1 MVGEFGARLTEIDA
15 RALQIKLGSQAPMT
29 ARWARHFATFCWALL
44 IALCLGARAQA
55 TDAIVIPLDAP
66 ALDISENVELFPNVG
81 DRLQISTAPGADGIV
96 RRIEVRAR
104 ESENTS
110 WVVFALS
117 NPGDEQIDRLI
128 VTPHYRMVGSRI
140 INPDLGSS
148 RIAFLTPSEG
158 FVPEREASR
167 EDDVF
172 FVTLDPGAIITFVG
186 EMRTDTLP
194 QIYLWQ
200 PNKYKDAVNS
210 FTLYKGIVLGIS
222 GLLAIFMT
230 ILFVVKGTILFPAT
244 AVLAWTVLA
253 YVSIDF
259 GFWGRIVPQELGSG
273 TQYRAAVEALFT
285 ATLVVFCYAY
295 LNLNR
300 WHIRYSHGAVG
311 ALIVLL
317 GVVAL
322 SLADPT
328 LAAGIARILLLVVGV
343 AGLGIILLLAAR
355 GYDRAIMLI
364 PTWFLLLCW
373 IMAAGLTVSGGLAN
387 DLVQPALVG
396 GLVLIVLLFG
406 FTVMQHAFAG
416 GSIGDSGV
424 DDVERR
430 ALAFTGAGDFIW
442 DWDVSRDK
450 IFTSSETED
459 ILGLDRGALNGPAQS
474 WLPVIH
480 PQDKSRFRAALDAVI
495 DNRRGRLSQ
504 VFRLRGHDGHYRW
517 MQLRARP
524 VLGSDGEVIR
534 CVGSLLDVSDSKT
547 AEERLLHDAVH
558 DNLTGLANRELFL
571 DRLSIELTRAEAESS
586 EKPSVILFDLDHFKK
601 LNDTYGMSVGDSI
614 LLSVARRLGR
624 LLKPQDTLARLSGDQ
639 FGIILCSETS
649 SEKIAAFAE
658 AAGRALRAPIIF
670 GDTEI
675 FLTASLGII
684 IPDGTKIDAGQ
695 NIRLAELALYESKR
709 QGGDRIEVFRPAL
722 QRMQDEFYASESEL
736 RDAISNNEFSILYQP
751 IINLQTKAV
760 AGFEAL
766 LRWNHKTRGLLLPAE
781 FIPLAERTGVI
792 TDLGLFVLEQATR
805 ELSHWQRN
813 AHGEPVF
820 VSVNVSSRQLFRQD
834 LINDVKGVLTR
845 FPVASGSL
853 KLELTE
859 SLVMKNPEYASKVME
874 RLKGLGAGLSLDDFG
889 TGYSS
894 LSYLQKFP
902 FDTIKIDRSFVRF
915 DGRPQRPVILRS
927 MVAMA
932 HELGMNVVAEGA
944 ETESDALALAQ
955 LGCEFAQGFLYGKP
969 MDSGAARDLLVKSG
983 YPIAAQ

>member
-1 MVGEFGARLTEIDA
+1 MRTGPIEPEC
-15 RALQIKLGSQAPMT
+15 QAQMT
-29 ARWARHFATFCWALL
+29 AWWARHFARLCWALV
-44 IALCLGARAQA
+44 IALCFAAPARA

-66 ALDISENVELFPNVG
+66 ALDISESVELFPNVG

-259 GFWGRIVPQELGSG
+259 GFWGRIVPEELGSG

-364 PTWFLLLCW
+364 PTWSLLLCW

-459 ILGLDRGALNGPAQS
+459 ILGLDRGSLNGPAQS

-571 DRLSIELTRAEAESS
+571 DRLSIELTRAEAENS
-586 EKPSVILFDLDHFKK
+586 EKPSIILFDLDHFKK

-695 NIRLAELALYESKR
+695 LVRLAELALYESKR

-736 RDAISNNEFSILYQP
+736 RDAIANNEFSILYQP

-944 ETESDALALAQ
+944 ETESDALVLAQ
-955 LGCEFAQGFLYGKP
+955 LGCEFAQGYLYGKP
-969 MDSGAARDLLVKSG
+969 MESGAARDLLAKSG
-983 YPIAAQ
+983 YPVAAQ

>member
-1 MVGEFGARLTEIDA
+1 MILDPNRLA
-15 RALQIKLGSQAPMT
+15 GFFLG
-29 ARWARHFATFCWALL
+29 LL
-44 IALCLGARAQA
+44 IAVGLISSAGA
-55 TDAIVIPLDAP
+55 TDAIVVPLDVP
-66 ALDISENVELFPNVG
+66 AVDISESVEVFANVG
-81 DRLQISTAPGADGIV
+81 NRLQISTAPGSDGIV

-104 ESENTS
+104 EADNSS

-128 VTPHYRMVGSRI
+128 VTPHYRMVDSRI
-140 INPDLGSS
+140 LNPDLGSS

-158 FVPEREASR
+158 FVPERENSR

-194 QIYLWQ
+194 QIYLWT
-200 PNKYKDAVNS
+200 PNAYKDAVNS
-210 FTLYKGIVLGIS
+210 FTLYKGIVIGIS

-259 GFWGRIVPQELGSG
+259 GFWSRVVPEELGSG
-273 TQYRAAVEALFT
+273 PQYRAAVEALFT

-317 GVVAL
+317 GVVVL

-328 LAAGIARILLLVVGV
+328 LAAGIARVMLLVVGV
-343 AGLGIILLLAAR
+343 TGLLIILLLAAR

-373 IMAAGLTVSGGLAN
+373 IFAAGMTATGALAN
-387 DLVQPALVG
+387 DVAQPALVG

-416 GSIGDSGV
+416 GTIGDAGV
-424 DDVERR
+424 DDAERR
-430 ALAFTGAGDFIW
+430 ALAFTGAGDLVW
-442 DWDVSRDK
+442 DWDVARDK
-450 IFTSSETED
+450 IYTSSDTED
-459 ILGLDRGALNGPAQS
+459 LLGLDRGTLNGSAQS

-480 PQDKSRFRAALDAVI
+480 PQDKSRFRATLDAVI

-504 VFRLRGHDGHYRW
+504 VFRFRGHDGHYRW
-517 MQLRARP
+517 LQLRARP

-534 CVGSLLDVSDSKT
+534 CVGSLLDVSDSKA

-571 DRLSIELTRAEAESS
+571 DRLTVELTRADAETGP
-586 EKPSVILFDLDHFKK
+586 KPSVILIDLDQFKK
-601 LNDTYGMSVGDSI
+601 LNDSYGMSVGDSI

-639 FGIILCSETS
+639 FGIVLCSEVS
-649 SEKIAAFAE
+649 SDRIAQFAE
-658 AAGRALRAPIIF
+658 AAGRALRAPISF
-670 GDTEI
+670 GETEI
-675 FLTASLGII
+675 FLTASVGIV
-684 IPDGTKIDAGQ
+684 IPDSAKLEAGQ
-695 NIRLAELALYESKR
+695 NVRLAELALYEAKR
-709 QGGDRIEVFRPAL
+709 QGGDRIEVFRAEL
-722 QRMQDEFYASESEL
+722 QRTQDELYASEAEL
-736 RDAISNNEFSILYQP
+736 RRALEANEFAILYQP
-751 IINLQTKAV
+751 IINLHTKTV

-766 LRWNHKTRGLLLPAE
+766 LRWNHRQRGTLLPAE
-781 FIPLAERTGVI
+781 FVPVAERTGVI
-792 TDLGLFVLEQATR
+792 TELGLFVLEQATR
-805 ELSHWQRN
+805 ELSNWQRT
-813 AHGEPVF
+813 ASREPAF

-834 LINDVKGVLTR
+834 LINDVKGVMTR
-845 FPVASGSL
+845 FPVAPGTL

-859 SLVMKNPEYASKVME
+859 SLVMKNPEYAAKVME
-874 RLKGLGAGLSLDDFG
+874 RLKSLGAGLSLDDFG

-894 LSYLQKFP
+894 LSYLQRFP

-927 MVAMA
+927 IVAMA
-932 HELGMNVVAEGA
+932 HELGMAVVAEGA
-944 ETESDALALAQ
+944 ETESDALALSQ
-955 LGCEFAQGFLYGKP
+955 LGCEFAQGYLYGKP
-969 MDSGAARDLLVKSG
+969 MAPEAARALLAESG
-983 YPIAAQ
+983 YPAAAQ

>member
-1 MVGEFGARLTEIDA
+1 MILNFRQFIVLFWVLLVTACLATQAR
-15 RALQIKLGSQAPMT
+15 
-29 ARWARHFATFCWALL
+29 
-44 IALCLGARAQA
+44 A

-66 ALDISENVELFPNVG
+66 ALDISESVELFSNVG

-104 ESENTS
+104 EAENTS

-128 VTPHYRMVGSRI
+128 VTPHYRMVRSGI

-259 GFWGRIVPQELGSG
+259 GFWGRIIPEDLGTG
-273 TQYRAAVEALFT
+273 TEYRAAVEALFT

-300 WHIRYSHGAVG
+300 WHIRYSHGAMG

-328 LAAGIARILLLVVGV
+328 LAAGIARILLMVVGV
-343 AGLGIILLLAAR
+343 VGLGIILLLAAR

-373 IMAAGLTVSGGLAN
+373 IMAAGLTVTGGLSN

-416 GSIGDSGV
+416 GSIGESGV

-450 IFTSSETED
+450 IYTSSETEEL
-459 ILGLDRGALNGPAQS
+459 LGLDRGALNGPAQS

-480 PQDKSRFRAALDAVI
+480 HQDKSRFRAALDAVI

-517 MQLRARP
+517 LQLRARP

-534 CVGSLLDVSDSKT
+534 CVGSLLDVSEAKT

-558 DNLTGLANRELFL
+558 DNLTGLCNRELFL
-571 DRLSIELTRAEAESS
+571 DRLSIELTRAETENT

-601 LNDTYGMSVGDSI
+601 LNDSYGMSVGDSI

-624 LLKPQDTLARLSGDQ
+624 LLKPQDTLARISGDQ
-639 FGIILCSETS
+639 FGILLCSETS

-684 IPDGTKIDAGQ
+684 IPDATKLDAGQ
-695 NIRLAELALYESKR
+695 NVRLAELALYEAKR

-736 RDAISNNEFSILYQP
+736 REAITNHEFSILYQP
-751 IINLQTKAV
+751 IINLETKAV

-766 LRWNHKTRGLLLPAE
+766 LRWNHKTRGLLLPAD

-874 RLKGLGAGLSLDDFG
+874 RLKNLGAGLSLDDFG

-902 FDTIKIDRSFVRF
+902 FDTIKIDKSFVRF
-915 DGRPQRPVILRS
+915 DGRNQRPVILRS

-944 ETESDALALAQ
+944 ESESDALALSQ
-955 LGCEFAQGFLYGKP
+955 LGCEYAQGFLYGKP
-969 MDSGAARDLLVKSG
+969 MSSNAARDLLAKSG

>member
-1 MVGEFGARLTEIDA
+1 MILNFRQFIVLFWVL
-15 RALQIKLGSQAPMT
+15 LVT
-29 ARWARHFATFCWALL
+29 ACLATQV
-44 IALCLGARAQA
+44 RA

-66 ALDISENVELFPNVG
+66 ALDISDSVELFSNVG
-81 DRLQISTAPGADGIV
+81 DRLQISTAPGSDGIV

-104 ESENTS
+104 EAENTS

-128 VTPHYRMVGSRI
+128 VTPHYRMVRSGI

-259 GFWGRIVPQELGSG
+259 GFWGRIIPEDLGTG
-273 TQYRAAVEALFT
+273 TEYRAAVEALFT

-328 LAAGIARILLLVVGV
+328 LAAGIARILLMVVGV

-373 IMAAGLTVSGGLAN
+373 IMAAGLTVTGRLSN

-416 GSIGDSGV
+416 GSIGESGV

-450 IFTSSETED
+450 IYTSGETEEL
-459 ILGLDRGALNGPAQS
+459 LGLDRGALNGPAQS

-480 PQDKSRFRAALDAVI
+480 HQDKSRFRAALDAVI

-517 MQLRARP
+517 LQLRARP

-558 DNLTGLANRELFL
+558 DNLTGLCNRELFL
-571 DRLSIELTRAEAESS
+571 DRLSIELTRAETENT

-601 LNDTYGMSVGDSI
+601 LNDSYGMSVGDSI

-624 LLKPQDTLARLSGDQ
+624 LLKPQDTLARISGDQ
-639 FGIILCSETS
+639 FGILLCSETS

-684 IPDGTKIDAGQ
+684 IPDATKLDAGQ
-695 NIRLAELALYESKR
+695 NVRLAELALYEAKR

-722 QRMQDEFYASESEL
+722 QRMQDEFYASEAEL
-736 RDAISNNEFSILYQP
+736 REAITKHEFSILYQP
-751 IINLQTKAV
+751 IINLETKAV

-766 LRWNHKTRGLLLPAE
+766 LRWNHKTRGLLLPAD

-834 LINDVKGVLTR
+834 LINDVKGVLSR

-874 RLKGLGAGLSLDDFG
+874 RLKNLGAGLSLDDFG

-902 FDTIKIDRSFVRF
+902 FDTIKIDKSFVRF
-915 DGRPQRPVILRS
+915 DGRSQRPVILRS

-944 ETESDALALAQ
+944 ESESDALALSQ
-955 LGCEFAQGFLYGKP
+955 LGCEYAQGFLYGKP
-969 MDSGAARDLLVKSG
+969 MSTTAARDLLAKSG